1 MYISVGEGDEMD
13 ERDGLDRYYR
23 QSLTMFG
30 STMSAALESIWG
42 LEAMYK
48 VGEDFFS

>member
-1 MYISVGEGDEMD
+1 MD
-13 ERDGLDRYYR
+13 ERDTVWTGTTGRA
-23 QSLTMFG
+23 LTNVWIYDEC
-30 STMSAALESIWG
+30 AALESIWG